1 MKYGIKIQK
10 WWFGKINPVMLKR
23 ISVYLVLFLLAIKTN
38 AGPLDLW
45 GIDITKSR
53 AEITWCKIEQL
64 EDNKIFSQLK
74 ICAEGYTFANDRTLP
89 VYTCFYGDETAC
101 FLKAT
106 EIISSKFGD
115 PLDVYSYNENN
126 PYSVKAPFLNIWKYN
141 KDDKHYVLL
150 LFGSGEGMTLDV
162 IHFISER
169 KLRAYI
175 LSTIKSFHFSVKP
188 ILFNYL
194 DK

>member
-1 MKYGIKIQK
+1 MRILILL
-10 WWFGKINPVMLKR
+10 FGKINNIVVKKF
-23 ISVYLVLFLLAIKTN
+23 SVFLVLLLFVIKTN

-45 GIDITKSR
+45 GIDITKSHP
-53 AEITWCKIEQL
+53 EITWCKVEQL
-64 EDNKIFSQLK
+64 DDNKIFSQLK
-74 ICAEGYTFANDRTLP
+74 ICADGYTFANDRTIP
-89 VYTCFYGDETAC
+89 VYSCFYGDENAC

-106 EIISSKFGD
+106 EIISIKFGA

-141 KDDKHYVLL
+141 KDDQHYVLL

-162 IHFISER
+162 NHFVSER

-188 ILFNYL
+188 ILYNYL